1 MSQLNLKK
9 LFALGAVAA
18 SLSLSGL
25 LAQAQGPMGHRGGHE
40 MMAMGGGH
48 VEHMLDMV
56 DASDAQRSQIKQI
69 MDAARAD
76 MKAEHETARKLRD
89 QAQTLFAAPNVD
101 AAAIEALRLQMSA
114 HHDVISKRMSQAMVD
129 SARVLS
135 PEQRAKM
142 AERMKKMQA
151 RMAKHHEM
159 RGGKHGS

>member
-9 LFALGAVAA
+9 LFAIGAVAA
-18 SLSLSGL
+18 GLSLSGL

-76 MKAEHETARKLRD
+76 MKTEHEAARKLRE
-89 QAQTLFAAPNVD
+89 QAQTLFAAPNID
-101 AAAIEALRLQMSA
+101 AGAIEALRLQMTA
-114 HHDVISKRMSQAMVD
+114 HHEQVSKRMSQAMID
-129 SARVLS
+129 AARVLS

-159 RGGKHGS
+159 RGGKQGH